1 MNASIRGVMFV
12 KADRITQRVRKAGD
26 VFKRTHKNIPKDKI
40 DDLIKTV
47 EIIVNDELTEKGVE
61 RRWRDLSAKQE
72 NSKVVYLQDY
82 TKEHTNWLKTL
93 MTNLRL
99 WK

>member
-26 VFKRTHKNIPKDKI
+26 VFKRMHKSIPKDKI
-40 DDLIKTV
+40 DDFIKTV
-47 EIIVNDELTEKGVE
+47 EIIVNDELTDKGVE

-82 TKEHTNWLKTL
+82 TKEHTSWLKTL
-93 MTNLRL
+93 MMKLRL